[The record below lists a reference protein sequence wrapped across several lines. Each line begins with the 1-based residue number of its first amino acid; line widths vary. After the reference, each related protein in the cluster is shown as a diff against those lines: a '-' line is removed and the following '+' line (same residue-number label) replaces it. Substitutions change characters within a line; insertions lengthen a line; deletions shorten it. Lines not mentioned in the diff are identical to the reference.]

1 MKDLGKEQ
9 NQREKKL
16 SIVIPLFNE
25 AKNISQLYVELKP
38 VMEGLEEEYEIIFV
52 DDGSCDNSF
61 SILEDLYNRGQTVK
75 AIQFTRNF
83 GKSAAL
89 STGFKQTRGKIVITM
104 DADLQDDP
112 REIPHFIHQLEQGY
126 DLVSG
131 WRFPRKDPLS
141 KILASKVFNCLTSAF
156 TGVKVHD
163 FNCGFKAYREKVV
176 KDLDL
181 YGELYRYIPVL
192 ANWKGYKIGEVKVRH
207 RSRIHGQSKYS
218 TGRLFRGMADL
229 ITVMFLTKYMEKPL
243 HLFGGIGLLLFLAG
257 LVVNV
262 YLVILKL
269 LGQGIADRPLLW
281 LGILLIVVGLQIVS
295 TGLIGE
301 MIASKS
307 GKSMQ
312 NYIIK
317 KILK

>member
-25 AKNISQLYVELKP
+25 AENISQLYAQLKA
-38 VMEGLEEEYEIIFV
+38 VLEGLKKEYEIIFV
-52 DDGSCDNSF
+52 DDGSCDDSF
-61 SILEDLYNRGQTVK
+61 SVLEDLYNRDQTVRV
-75 AIQFTRNF
+75 IRFTRNF

-89 STGFKQTRGKIVITM
+89 SAGFKQTRGKIVITM

-112 REIPHFIHQLEQGY
+112 REIPRFIDQLNQGY
-126 DLVSG
+126 DLISG

-141 KILASKVFNCLTSAF
+141 KILASKLFNSLTSVLTA
-156 TGVKVHD
+156 VKVHD
-163 FNCGFKAYREKVV
+163 FNCGFKAYREKIV
-176 KDLDL
+176 KDIDL

-192 ANWKGYKIGEVKVRH
+192 ADWKGYKIDEIKVGH
-207 RSRIHGQSKYS
+207 RPRIHGQSKYS
-218 TGRLFRGMADL
+218 IGRLFRGMTDL
-229 ITVMFLTKYMEKPL
+229 ITVMFLTKYMRRPL
-243 HLFGGIGLLLFLAG
+243 HLFAGIGLLLFLAG

-262 YLVILKL
+262 YLAVLKL

-281 LGILLIVVGLQIVS
+281 LGILLMVMGIQITS

-301 MIASKS
+301 MITRTSRRDEE
-307 GKSMQ
+307 G
-312 NYIIK
+312 YIIK
-317 KILK
+317 TILK

>member
-9 NQREKKL
+9 NQRKKKL

-25 AKNISQLYVELKP
+25 TENISQLYAQLKP
-38 VMEGLEEEYEIIFV
+38 VLKGLKKEYEIIFV
-52 DDGSCDNSF
+52 DDGSCDDSF
-61 SILEDLYNRGQTVK
+61 SVLEDLYSRDQTVR

-89 STGFKQTRGKIVITM
+89 SAGFKQTRGKIVITM

-112 REIPHFIHQLEQGY
+112 REIPRFIDQLNQGY
-126 DLVSG
+126 DLISG

-141 KILASKVFNCLTSAF
+141 KILASKLFNSLTSILTA
-156 TGVKVHD
+156 VKVHD

-176 KDLDL
+176 KDIDL

-192 ANWKGYKIGEVKVRH
+192 ADWKGYKIEEIKVGH
-207 RSRIHGQSKYS
+207 RPRIHGQSKYS

-229 ITVMFLTKYMEKPL
+229 ITVMFLTKYMRRPL
-243 HLFGGIGLLLFLAG
+243 HLFAGIGLLFFLAG

-262 YLVILKL
+262 YLAVLKL

-281 LGILLIVVGLQIVS
+281 LGILLMVMGIQITS

-301 MIASKS
+301 MITRTSRRDEE
-307 GKSMQ
+307 G
-312 NYIIK
+312 YIIK
-317 KILK
+317 TILK